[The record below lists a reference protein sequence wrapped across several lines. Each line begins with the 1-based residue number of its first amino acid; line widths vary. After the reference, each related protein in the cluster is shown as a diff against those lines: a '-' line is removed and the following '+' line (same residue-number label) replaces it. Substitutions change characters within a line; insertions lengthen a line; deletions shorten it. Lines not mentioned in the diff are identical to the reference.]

1 MNFPSE
7 STSAPSPPTEPEFV
21 VIGAGLA
28 GLAAALTLH
37 RAGREVVVLERA
49 GAVGGRV
56 RTDREN
62 GFVLDRGFQ
71 VLLTAYP
78 EIDRHLDLCALDLR
92 PFVRGVSVWHNG
104 SFSELTDPRTS
115 LSGLIGGLRTR
126 VLTPTDRVRLLRF
139 TVRLLRSPN
148 GLLDRGDDC
157 SMGDFLRI
165 SGFSDKSIQRLWEP
179 LLSGIQ
185 LTPSLEGSA
194 RLACLIIRCLAM
206 GSAAVPAGG
215 MRAIPDQMASRL
227 PKGSIRLRTEVDEIH
242 QSEVVLSTGEKI
254 PARRVVVATEQ
265 RSAARLL
272 NEGHRLG
279 RAQWYAYFSATE
291 PPNES
296 KTVHLLPSAQ
306 GPCRNVAVMS
316 NVAPEY
322 APDGATLIVA
332 AGPTSEREPPLAHA
346 RRQLALTFGA
356 EADSWELIKQGVIA
370 DAQPLFVPRAPFTRR
385 MHRNQEIAIAGDHRT
400 TPSIQGAL
408 VSGRVAAEALMESA

>member
-7 STSAPSPPTEPEFV
+7 STIAPSLPTGSEFV
-21 VIGAGLA
+21 VVGAGLA

-56 RTDREN
+56 RTDIEN

-78 EIDRHLDLCALDLR
+78 EIDRYLDLSALDLR
-92 PFVRGVSVWHNG
+92 PFVRGVSVWDTG
-104 SFSELTDPRTS
+104 SFSELIDPRTS
-115 LSGLIGGLRTR
+115 LSGLMGGLRTR

-139 TVRLLRSPN
+139 TIRLLRSPN
-148 GLLDRGDDC
+148 GLLDRVDDC
-157 SMGDFLRI
+157 PMGDFLKM
-165 SGFSDKSIQRLWEP
+165 SGFSDKSVQRLWEP

-194 RLACLIIRCLAM
+194 RLACLIIRCLAT
-206 GSAAVPAGG
+206 GPAAVPAGG
-215 MRAIPDQMASRL
+215 MQAIPDQMASRL
-227 PKGSIRLRTEVDEIH
+227 PDGSIRLRTEVDEINE
-242 QSEVVLSTGEKI
+242 SEVVLSTGDKI
-254 PARRVVVATEQ
+254 AARRVVVATEQ

-272 NEGHRLG
+272 NEEQRLG

-322 APDGATLIVA
+322 APDDAALIVA
-332 AGPTSEREPPLAHA
+332 AGPTSEREPPLAQA
-346 RRQLALTFGA
+346 RRQLARTFGA

-370 DAQPLFVPRAPFTRR
+370 HAQPLFVPGAPFTRQPY
-385 MHRNQEIAIAGDHRT
+385 RNRKIVVAGDHRT

-408 VSGRVAAEALMESA
+408 VSGRVAAEAAMARA